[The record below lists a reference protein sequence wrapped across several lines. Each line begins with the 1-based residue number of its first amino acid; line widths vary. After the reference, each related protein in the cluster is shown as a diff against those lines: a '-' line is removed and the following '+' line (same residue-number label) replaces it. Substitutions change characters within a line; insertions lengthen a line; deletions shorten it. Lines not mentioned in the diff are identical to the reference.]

1 MQYVKYI
8 KGMERVI
15 LLYAQYIKGMEVVI
29 LSYAQYTSRQEK
41 ESFYL
46 LLLQCRL
53 VTVVVCC
60 MGS

>member
-1 MQYVKYI
+1 
-8 KGMERVI
+8 MERVI

-29 LSYAQYTSRQEK
+29 LPYAQYTSRQEK